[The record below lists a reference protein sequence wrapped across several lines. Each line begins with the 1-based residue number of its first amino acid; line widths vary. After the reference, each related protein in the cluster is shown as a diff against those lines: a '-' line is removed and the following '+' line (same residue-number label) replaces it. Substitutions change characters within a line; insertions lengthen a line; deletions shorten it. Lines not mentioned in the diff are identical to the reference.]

1 MCTKLFLGGL
11 TPSTTRWMLEEYFG
25 QFGCVAE
32 AMVAY
37 QGVQSR
43 GFGFVNYY
51 TIAEAER
58 ACSCGPHVIDGRVV
72 DVKFAVPKDEVQSN
86 KVFVGGLPH
95 ECTTDALSEYFG
107 MYGTVVD
114 ATIQRD
120 RRTNRS
126 RGFGFVR
133 FLRNSSVELV
143 MKHYDKHAIQGKWV
157 DVKRAVPEADI
168 APTSEPL
175 RAPTPPPAQI
185 AVAYHEVLAMQA
197 ALSGLAAQELALRQA
212 AAAAQMMAELQVA
225 ASWRAP
231 VFDLPSPTSDT
242 TVDDS
247 SSIGAPPG
255 LEIYEDEVQAKAEK
269 VAAPV
274 RSPLAPLNNREWNTH
289 KVPVDLGCCM

>member
-1 MCTKLFLGGL
+1 MI
-11 TPSTTRWMLEEYFG
+11 EEYFG

-43 GFGFVNYY
+43 GFGFVNYH
-51 TIAEAER
+51 TVAEAER
-58 ACSCGPHVIDGRVV
+58 ACACGPHIIDGRVI

-95 ECTTDALSEYFG
+95 ECTTEALTEYFC

-168 APTSEPL
+168 
-175 RAPTPPPAQI
+175 TPPPEPVRLNPTVSHVA
-185 AVAYHEVLAMQA
+185 AYHEAMAIQA

-212 AAAAQMMAELQVA
+212 VAAQMMAELSV
-225 ASWRAP
+225 ASWPVSP
-231 VFDLPSPTSDT
+231 VFDLPSPSSDT
-242 TVDDS
+242 TTEEMLSVR
-247 SSIGAPPG
+247 APPG
-255 LEIYEDEVQAKAEK
+255 LEIYEDEEEESHAK
-269 VAAPV
+269 VASPT
-274 RSPLAPLNNREWNTH
+274 RSPLAPLNNREWFD
-289 KVPVDLGCCM
+289 KPSRRGSSAVRV